1 MRISDWSSDVC
12 SSDLINNA
20 ISNVIVRIKRISI
33 ADLPM
38 IGSAIFTG
46 GRKTVN
52 TRDRCTRGPARHKC
66 KSAQAKHADPLPP
79 AHGNGYH
86 KAQDQATRA
95 RKRVEYG
102 KGASLRVDLGAL
114 RIVNKKNNEVNRKE
128 LR

>member
-66 KSAQAKHADPLPP
+66 NRAQAKHADPLRR
-79 AHGNGYH
+79 AHGNGY
-86 KAQDQATRA
+86 KNAVEPVTGD
-95 RKRVEYG
+95 RKSDV
-102 KGASLRVDLGAL
+102 
-114 RIVNKKNNEVNRKE
+114 
-128 LR
+128 